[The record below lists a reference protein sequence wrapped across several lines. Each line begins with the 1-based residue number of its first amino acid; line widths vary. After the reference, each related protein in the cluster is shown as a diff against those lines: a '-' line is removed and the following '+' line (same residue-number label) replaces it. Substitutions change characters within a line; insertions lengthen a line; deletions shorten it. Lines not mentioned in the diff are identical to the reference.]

1 MVQTH
6 ADLSSATVSAVQLA
20 TDQFMELSDQHPEAV
35 GTDDIDELLS
45 WTTALNF
52 DQ

>member
-6 ADLSSATVSAVQLA
+6 KELSSATVSAVQLA
-20 TDQFMELSDQHPEAV
+20 TDQFMELSDQHPEV
-35 GTDDIDELLS
+35 MDDEDIDELLS

-52 DQ
+52 DK